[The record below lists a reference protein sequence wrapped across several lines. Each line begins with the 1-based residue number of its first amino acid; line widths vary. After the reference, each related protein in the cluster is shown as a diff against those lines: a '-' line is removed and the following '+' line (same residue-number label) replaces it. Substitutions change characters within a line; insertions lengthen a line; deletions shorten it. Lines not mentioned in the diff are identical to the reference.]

1 VLVSS
6 GLWGAEVLNDERVVV
21 EPIGRLGPLA
31 HEGGLAG
38 GDVHHEDSVVGPT
51 GFRGRPRSQRERS
64 PSKRLRNPH
73 TWQLAIKRGHDPEV
87 RRKEDRCSKAR
98 CQEDEYAEDRRTKD
112 CEQAPF
118 ALVKPRTARRR
129 TARRARSRST

>member
-87 RRKEDRCSKAR
+87 RRKEDRCEEDRRKEDRCSEAR
-98 CQEDEYAEDRRTKD
+98 CQEDAYAEDRRTKD
-112 CEQAPF
+112 LASMRP
-118 ALVKPRTARRR
+118 
-129 TARRARSRST
+129 SRS